1 MRIEACRVKV
11 TRCVRVVW
19 QASKVDSRL
28 WDPDIVQHR
37 LCLPRGKAGKDTPD
51 NFTGNEGQTFNPP
64 IEPKRCTLCTLAGS
78 LNRKIMQNSFCV
90 RSNEA
95 MSGNS
100 LSLLPDQKK
109 EPIFERPPNCTE
121 FNYQLLAKLPK
132 TIGCMT
138 SQRLQAESTQKVSNP
153 PAPACASASA
163 DTSSLTTL
171 QRSHIHCFGPV
182 NGEKAKLSMWTC
194 AKCACFDS
202 ERSVYNLYMVKC
214 LTWPQ
219 VTAILR
225 LKLSSMLS
233 WMKRAEV

>member
-1 MRIEACRVKV
+1 M
-11 TRCVRVVW
+11 
-19 QASKVDSRL
+19 
-28 WDPDIVQHR
+28 
-37 LCLPRGKAGKDTPD
+37 
-51 NFTGNEGQTFNPP
+51 GNEGQTFNPP
-64 IEPKRCTLCTLAGS
+64 IEPKRSGWKSKL
-78 LNRKIMQNSFCV
+78 QNSFCV

-121 FNYQLLAKLPK
+121 FKYQFLAKLPK
-132 TIGCMT
+132 NNWLHDQPTAT
-138 SQRLQAESTQKVSNP
+138 VEAQSTKASNP

-202 ERSVYNLYMVKC
+202 DRSVYS
-214 LTWPQ
+214 
-219 VTAILR
+219 IL
-225 LKLSSMLS
+225 
-233 WMKRAEV
+233 